1 MKFFQTITVLA
12 LLAAVCACSGTKNSA
27 AGPSSAAEPSSANA
41 PAAQTA
47 RIADPCKLLTQVEA
61 SEAIG
66 AKLGPGELRRMGII
80 TRCTYYNRATDQKLW
95 LDVHNETASEPDAV
109 LFDSY
114 THMPN
119 VKPVSGIG
127 DQALWSHTDL
137 GSDLDILKG
146 GRLVLMGLPPT
157 ITTITPAVE
166 KAATLIAGR
175 M

>member
-1 MKFFQTITVLA
+1 MKFFRAVTVLA

-27 AGPSSAAEPSSANA
+27 AEPSGLQAQAA
-41 PAAQTA
+41 PTA
-47 RIADPCKLLTQVEA
+47 RIADPCKLLTQAEA

-66 AKLGPGELRRMGII
+66 AKLGSGDLKHFGIV
-80 TRCTYYNRATDQKLW
+80 TRCTYYSLATDQKLF
-95 LDVHNETASEPDAV
+95 LDVHNETAPEPDAV

-127 DQALWSHTDL
+127 DQALWSHSEI
-137 GSDLDILKG
+137 GSWLDILKA
-146 GRLVLMGLPPT
+146 GRLVQIGLPHT
-157 ITTITPAVE
+157 VTTITPAVE
-166 KAATLIAGR
+166 KAATQIASR